1 MASLTNPPAG
11 IYIHI
16 PFCTKKCL
24 YCDFYSIT
32 DMSPLDDFLTALGH
46 EIAATQSP
54 LPFDSLYIGGGTPS
68 VLPAD
73 QIGRIIGQTYRQFN
87 LDASAEITLE
97 INPGT
102 VTLESLKA
110 YRQCGVTRLN
120 IGVQSFQDNFL
131 QWLGRMHSASEAK
144 DAIRWARAAG
154 FDQIGMDLIYGIP
167 GQDRKTWIADLNQ
180 AISYDP
186 EHLSCYMLTCEP
198 ETPLDRMRRHHK
210 YQSMADND
218 IRDLFEITVTKLDE
232 KGYPLYEI
240 SNFARDDINR
250 PDINKS
256 RHNRKYWADAAYIGF
271 GPAAHSYLCPVRYR
285 NHRSIETYIRDI
297 NSGMLPVAEK
307 ETLNLEQ
314 QLMETIFLGLRTQEG
329 ISIERF
335 DEKSDKPFQTLF
347 QDLLTDPELNPFFR
361 LTPKRCA
368 LTFQGMVFLDSI
380 AALFV
385 DRI

>member
-1 MASLTNPPAG
+1 MASLINPPAG

-16 PFCTKKCL
+16 PFCKKKCL

-32 DMSPLDDFLTALGH
+32 DLSLQDDFLTALDR
-46 EIAATQSP
+46 EIAATQSL

-68 VLPAD
+68 ILSAH
-73 QIGRIIGQTYRQFN
+73 QIGRIIERIYRQFN
-87 LDASAEITLE
+87 LDVSAEITLE

-110 YRQCGVTRLN
+110 YRQCGVNRLN
-120 IGVQSFQDNFL
+120 IGVQSFQDDFL
-131 QWLGRMHSASEAK
+131 QWLGRMHSALEAK
-144 DAIRWARAAG
+144 EAIRWARAAG

-167 GQDRKTWIADLNQ
+167 GQNRQAWIADLHQ
-180 AISYDP
+180 AISFAP

-198 ETPLDRMRRHHK
+198 ETPLGRMKRRQE
-210 YQSMADND
+210 YDAMADED
-218 IRDLFEITVTKLDE
+218 VCDLFEATVSELAE

-240 SNFARDDINR
+240 SNFAREGINRTDINR
-250 PDINKS
+250 S
-256 RHNRKYWADAAYIGF
+256 RHNRKYWTGAAYIGF
-271 GPAAHSYLCPVRYR
+271 GPAAHSYLCPDRYR
-285 NHRSIETYIRDI
+285 NHRSIETYITDI
-297 NSGMLPVAEK
+297 KRGMLPVAEK

-314 QLMETIFLGLRTQEG
+314 QLMETIFLGLRTLEG
-329 ISIERF
+329 IYIERF
-335 DEKSDKPFQTLF
+335 DEKSEKPFQTLF
-347 QDLLTDPELNPFFR
+347 QDLLTDPELKAFFR